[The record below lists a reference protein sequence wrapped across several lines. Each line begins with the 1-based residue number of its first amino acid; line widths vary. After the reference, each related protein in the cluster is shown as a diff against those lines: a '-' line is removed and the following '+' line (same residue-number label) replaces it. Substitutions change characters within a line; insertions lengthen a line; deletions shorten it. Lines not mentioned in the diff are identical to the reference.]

1 MTRSP
6 LPRSRFSVNFG
17 TLFTEVPLPER
28 LAAAKACGFEVVE
41 FQFPY
46 DHTIEELNAA
56 LDATGMRLNNLNTPR
71 GDTSR
76 DEWGHA
82 GIPGREEDFRR
93 YFAQAVDYATALG
106 APLIHVM
113 SGAVAPGQHEA
124 GLTTYIA
131 NIRAAARS
139 VADKGITLLLEP
151 LNRYDRPGNLVSRS
165 DDIVA
170 LIDEIGE
177 PNVKLM
183 FDFYHIQVM
192 EGDLL
197 RRFERHMPHI
207 GHVQIA
213 NAPLRLAPD
222 KGEINYP
229 AIFEA
234 IAASPYRGPVGLEYK
249 PTGRTEDDFG
259 WMEAFGI
266 V

>member
-1 MTRSP
+1 MPNCP

-17 TLFTEVPLPER
+17 TLFTEIPLPER

-46 DHTIEELNAA
+46 DHPIDELKAA
-56 LDATGMRLNNLNTPR
+56 LETPQACGSTISTR
-71 GDTSR
+71 RAGDISR

-82 GIPGREEDFRR
+82 GIPGRDEDFRR
-93 YFAQAVDYATALG
+93 HFAQAVDYATALG

-113 SGAVAPGQHEA
+113 SGAVAHGQRDA
-124 GLTTYIA
+124 GLSTYVA
-131 NIRAAARS
+131 NIREAARS
-139 VADKGITLLLEP
+139 VGDRGLTLLLEP

-197 RRFERHMPHI
+197 RRFERHMPYI

-222 KGEINYP
+222 KGEIN
-229 AIFEA
+229 
-234 IAASPYRGPVGLEYK
+234 
-249 PTGRTEDDFG
+249 
-259 WMEAFGI
+259 
-266 V
+266 